1 MADFYDQLAPYYH
14 LIFADWEHGITR
26 QGEAFAAIL
35 REHWPGHRSVLDVSC
50 GIGTQAIGLAQNG
63 FWVKASDTS
72 AGALERA
79 RSEAAARGV
88 VIEFSLCDMRQ
99 AFVCHGGGF
108 DVVLAA
114 DNAVPHLLSDAE
126 ILSAFE
132 SMYACLKPGG
142 GCVITV
148 HDYEREPRGTNIV
161 KPYRA
166 RIENGKRWVGLQVW
180 DFDGDHYD
188 LTLYLIEEDLAT
200 GAVQTH
206 AMRSRYYAIAT
217 TRLLAL
223 MTQAGFAQTTRLDD
237 AFSQPV
243 LIGTRPR
250 EST

>member
-1 MADFYDQLAPYYH
+1 MVDFYDQLAPYYH
-14 LIFADWEHGITR
+14 LIFADWEQAITR
-26 QGEAFAAIL
+26 QGQALAAIL
-35 REHWPGHRSVLDVSC
+35 RDRWPGHRSVLDLAC

-63 FWVKASDTS
+63 FWVKASDIS
-72 AGALERA
+72 SGALERA

-99 AFVCHGGGF
+99 AFACHGGGF

-148 HDYEREPRGTNIV
+148 RDYEREPRGTNIV
-161 KPYRA
+161 KPHGA
-166 RIENGKRWVGLQVW
+166 RIENGKRWVSLQVW
-180 DFDGDHYD
+180 DFDGDCYD

-200 GAVQTH
+200 GSAQTH
-206 AMRSRYYAIAT
+206 AMRSRYYAIGT

-223 MTQAGFAQTTRLDD
+223 MTQAGFAQATRLDD
-237 AFSQPV
+237 VFFQPV
-243 LIGTRPR
+243 LIGTRPL
-250 EST
+250 EPA

>member
-14 LIFADWEHGITR
+14 LIFADWEQGITR

-88 VIEFSLCDMRQ
+88 VIEFSLCDMRR

-148 HDYEREPRGTNIV
+148 RDYEREPRGTNIV
-161 KPYRA
+161 KPYGA

-180 DFDGDHYD
+180 DFDGDPYD

-206 AMRSRYYAIAT
+206 AMRSRYYAIGT

-243 LIGTRPR
+243 LIGTRPL